1 MPSAPQ
7 PLTPRSVRPSRPK
20 RRFTLEQAN
29 STLPLVK
36 RIVRDIVRTHSEVLK
51 CQQQLERAASARQQQ
66 RQQPTP
72 QETQGQLERHMTRLE
87 DYVDELTE
95 VGCELK
101 DYQMGLIDFT
111 GRHQGR
117 DVCLCWKLGEERI
130 AYWHEIDVGFAGRQ
144 PVASLKEKEKE

>member
-51 CQQQLERAASARQQQ
+51 CQQQRERPTGGRQQQ

-87 DYVDELTE
+87 DYVEELTE
-95 VGCELK
+95 VGAELK
-101 DYQMGLIDFT
+101 DYQMGLIDFV
-111 GRHQGR
+111 GRHDGR
-117 DVCLCWKLGEERI
+117 DVYLCWKLGEEKI
-130 AYWHEIDVGFAGRQ
+130 THWHELETGVAGRK
-144 PVASLKEKEKE
+144 PVSTLREKE

>member
-20 RRFTLEQAN
+20 RRFSLEQAN

-51 CQQQLERAASARQQQ
+51 CQQQLERSGTGRQQQ
-66 RQQPTP
+66 RQQPAPTP

-87 DYVDELTE
+87 DYVEELTE
-95 VGCELK
+95 VGAELK
-101 DYQMGLIDFT
+101 DYQMGLIDFI
-111 GRHQGR
+111 GRHQGH

-130 AYWHEIDVGFAGRQ
+130 AYWHELDAGFAGRQ
-144 PVASLKEKEKE
+144 SVASLKE

>member
-1 MPSAPQ
+1 MPPAPQ
-7 PLTPRSVRPSRPK
+7 PLTPRSVRPPRPK

-36 RIVRDIVRTHSEVLK
+36 RIVRDIVRTHGEVLK
-51 CQQQLERAASARQQQ
+51 YQTKLERPAARAAQSEA
-66 RQQPTP
+66 
-72 QETQGQLERHMTRLE
+72 QGRLEYCMTRLE

-101 DYQMGLIDFT
+101 DYQTGLIDFT
-111 GRHQGR
+111 GRHQVH

-130 AYWHEIDVGFAGRQ
+130 GYWHELDAGFAGRQ
-144 PVASLKEKEKE
+144 PVSTLREKE